1 MFISGSKFNRSWLV
15 SKTGMEKVIFLVTER
30 LSTFWTPCKY
40 TMYAI
45 PLIANDNSTNISH
58 KLLCKRFDNQPIRLS
73 SDVTGQLSVAS
84 WFGHL
89 HLRGDGLNSGLFRP
103 WNFPMLCHSGAVSA
117 KKCIKCI
124 VLNVIVSS
132 RKVSTPCCDSN
143 STGTLLLAQCRLLQQ
158 P

>member
-1 MFISGSKFNRSWLV
+1 
-15 SKTGMEKVIFLVTER
+15 MEKVIFLFTVKTVNI
-30 LSTFWTPCKY
+30 LNSMQIHNVCNPPNPPIFLIIMQMFWQ
-40 TMYAI
+40 
-45 PLIANDNSTNISH
+45 STNQIM
-58 KLLCKRFDNQPIRLS
+58 CQFLS

-103 WNFPMLCHSGAVSA
+103 WNFPIFCHSGAVTA

-124 VLNVIVSS
+124 VSNVIVSS
-132 RKVSTPCCDSN
+132 GKVSTLCCDSN
-143 STGTLLLAQCRLLQQ
+143 STGTLLLAQCLLLQW